1 MGRIPRNFKTFIF
14 TPKLPFLSENRKND
28 DWSEFLVLYEFSLYM
43 IFDIFNEKS
52 HFQNGHF
59 QKIR

>member
-1 MGRIPRNFKTFIF
+1 MA
-14 TPKLPFLSENRKND
+14 LPFLKENREND
-28 DWSEFLVLYEFSLYM
+28 NTGEFLDPYEFSLYM